1 MTREESIKRLDE
13 QAFKELEKEPIS
25 ETDIILTREEY
36 GEALEQE
43 HYKDFC
49 EFVAKM
55 ILSDDFEENAGAN
68 AEFLCR
74 KLSKL
79 GIVKTNED
87 EWVLAESE
95 GDNV

>member
-1 MTREESIKRLDE
+1 MNKEEVIETLKVAKSEIEWEYPMDYQIALDKAIK
-13 QAFKELEKEPIS
+13 
-25 ETDIILTREEY
+25 
-36 GEALEQE
+36 ALEQE
-43 HYKDFC
+43 PYKDFC

-55 ILSDDFEENAGAN
+55 ILRDDFEENAGAN

-79 GIVKTNED
+79 GIVKADED

-95 GDNV
+95 DKE